1 MRMYRLLIL
10 LFSITCFSLS
20 AQKIAPSVIASAG
33 HVIKAGNLSLEWT
46 LGEVVTETRTSS
58 SLIVTQGFHQGN
70 LGTTLVQN
78 QELTQLNVYP
88 NPTTSIIN
96 IENPE
101 SLDLQFTLTN
111 IEGKIIMQ
119 NQLRTSNLEINL
131 EDLSQGNYILVFKNK
146 NEQKSFNIQKIK

>member
-20 AQKIAPSVIASAG
+20 AQKIAPSVVASAG
-33 HVIKAGNLSLEWT
+33 HVMKAGNLSLEWT

-70 LGTTLVQN
+70 LGITSVQN
-78 QELTQLNVYP
+78 QELSSLAVYP
-88 NPTTSIIN
+88 NPTSSILT

-101 SLDLQFTLTN
+101 SLELQFTLTN
-111 IEGKIIMQ
+111 MEGKLLLQ
-119 NQLRTSNLEINL
+119 NQLRTSNQEINL
-131 EDLSQGNYILVFKNK
+131 ENLSQGNYILVFKNK